1 MKDIKR
7 IWILLKRNWK
17 GLLSFCVLFRVLS
30 SAVFPM
36 FYRFL
41 FAQVL
46 RTTGL
51 GYLTAENVFRF
62 LRSPAALLATLL
74 IGTCYAFEVL
84 TENCGIIYLV
94 DQSRQG
100 HGTTLWEAMLF
111 AVMRSCSAFRKGN
124 RRIPAVTLILT
135 PMFHLV
141 TLVNFSL
148 SYSISGRILKLIR
161 SRWYYTAAAVC
172 LVFVAVWLFLRWMFV
187 LFYYSLDGCKAG
199 EALRKSKELGKRT
212 LRWPVLFRL
221 VRMHVLLTLLYLLIL
236 IIGLCTSELLQAIL
250 SLPGSAVSTFQVLY
264 LGFTVAGFDAF
275 ILPFTFAMI
284 GEHFYSGKEK
294 TGEKI
299 AQIDL
304 IPDRLEEKSRK
315 RIVVAETVFLLA
327 CLAIGGSYLFGLSR
341 GRFKLRIQ
349 HLGTME
355 VTAHRGASM
364 FSPENTMAS
373 FRLAQEQGADWI
385 ELDVQESRDGK
396 IFVMH
401 DTNFLRTTGVDKGAW
416 EMDWDEISR
425 LDAGS
430 FFGPEFE
437 GEPIPLLSEVLEFA
451 KETGIRLN
459 IELKPSGHEKN
470 LAGGVMDVVEE
481 YGFEDQCVI
490 TSQSYEVIRQV
501 KARNETIETVYVMG
515 LAYGAINRLS
525 EADAFSIRS
534 TSISR
539 SLVRDLHNRGY
550 QVYAWTV
557 DSRQNISRM
566 INLEVDNIITNN
578 VPRAIE
584 IINDSRT
591 NGMIADLIHMIG
603 SRFRSGQG

>member
-7 IWILLKRNWK
+7 IWTLLIRNWK
-17 GLLSFCVLFRVLS
+17 CLVSFCVLFRFLS

-46 RTTGL
+46 RTSGL
-51 GYLTAENVFRF
+51 RYLTAENVVRF
-62 LRSPAALLATLL
+62 LKSPSALLAILL
-74 IGTCYAFEVL
+74 IGTCYALQVL
-84 TENCGIIYLV
+84 MENCGILYVI
-94 DQSRQG
+94 DQSRHG
-100 HGTTLWEAMLF
+100 HSSTLWEAMLF
-111 AVMRSCSAFRKGN
+111 SVHKAGAAFKRKN
-124 RRIPAVTLILT
+124 LLILVLVLILT
-135 PMFHLV
+135 PMYHLV
-141 TLVNFSL
+141 TLINLFM
-148 SYSISGRILKLIR
+148 SYSISGRIMKMIR
-161 SRWYYTAAAVC
+161 SRWYYALAAV
-172 LVFVAVWLFLRWMFV
+172 LLIVLAVWLFLRWMFV
-187 LFYYSLDGCKAG
+187 LSYYALDGCSAR
-199 EALRKSKELGKRT
+199 EALHKSRRLGKQTRKASA
-212 LRWPVLFRL
+212 VLLL
-221 VRMHVLLTLLYLLIL
+221 VRMLLLLALLYLLVL
-236 IIGLCTSELLQAIL
+236 LAGLVVSELLQAIFR
-250 SLPGSAVSTFQVLY
+250 LPGSGVSTFQVLY

-275 ILPFTFAMI
+275 ILPFTFASIAEM
-284 GEHFYSGKEK
+284 FYSGKE
-294 TGEKI
+294 EI
-299 AQIDL
+299 EEEIVEIDL
-304 IPDRLEEKSRK
+304 IPDQTDEKRRK
-315 RIVVAETVFLLA
+315 RILAAETVFLLA
-327 CLAIGGSYLFGLSR
+327 CLLTGGIYLFGLSR
-341 GRFKLRIQ
+341 GRFALRIE

-364 FSPENTMAS
+364 HCPENTMAA

-401 DTNFLRTTGVDKGAW
+401 DTNFFRTTGVDKGAW
-416 EMDWDEISR
+416 EMDWEEISR

-430 FFGPEFE
+430 FFNHDFA
-437 GEPIPLLSEVLEFA
+437 GEPIPLLEEVIEFA

-459 IELKPSGHEKN
+459 IELKPSGHEKD

-490 TSQSYEVIRQV
+490 TSQSYDVITKVRE
-501 KARNETIETVYVMG
+501 RNETIETVYVMG

-525 EADAFSIRS
+525 VADAFSIRS

-539 SLVRDLHNRGY
+539 SLVRDLHNRGH

-557 DSRQNISRM
+557 DSRQNINRM

-578 VPRAIE
+578 VPLAIE

-591 NGMIADLIHMIG
+591 NGMITELLQSIG
-603 SRFRSGQG
+603 RFFRK